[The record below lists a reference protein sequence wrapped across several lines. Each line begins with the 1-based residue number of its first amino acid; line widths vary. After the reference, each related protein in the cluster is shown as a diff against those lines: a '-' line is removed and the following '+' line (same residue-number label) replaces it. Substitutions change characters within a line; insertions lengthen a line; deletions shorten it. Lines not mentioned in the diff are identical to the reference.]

1 MPKKKNSTPL
11 TAEEIQEFKKLLL
24 SKRAEIVG
32 DVSSI
37 ENETLYKTRSD
48 LSNMPIHMADVGT
61 DNYEQEFT
69 LELLDSE
76 RKVLTEIEA
85 ALKRI
90 DEGSYGICEGTGK
103 PIERPRLE
111 AIPWAK
117 YSVDYANQK
126 EKGAERKNN
135 YTIKGIPSFP
145 VGDENEGG
153 DDFDSVADEK
163 D

>member
-1 MPKKKNSTPL
+1 MAKKKSSKQL

-69 LELLDSE
+69 LELLDGE
-76 RKVLTEIEA
+76 RKVLAEIEA

-90 DEGSYGICEGTGK
+90 EEGAYGICEGTGK
-103 PIERPRLE
+103 VIERQRLE

-117 YSVDYANQK
+117 YSVDYANRK
-126 EKGAERKNN
+126 EKDVERKNN

-145 VGDENEGG
+145 VGDDNEGV
-153 DDFDSVADEK
+153 DDLDSGADDK